1 MSLNTNTGGAGTHRA
16 LLGGSSLV
24 CVWWLRGCTE
34 SMLTSARLVGAIG
47 GLRGALTAARAI
59 GSVAP
64 DAVKMGEML
73 KPQKVDGKWHKPK
86 ISARRAANLRKEAI
100 LEGSY
105 GSYSAEEGQ

>member
-1 MSLNTNTGGAGTHRA
+1 
-16 LLGGSSLV
+16 
-24 CVWWLRGCTE
+24 
-34 SMLTSARLVGAIG
+34 MLTSARLVGAIG